1 MNTNQLNIN
10 LSLETQI
17 KNDIRQWAEYVG
29 LPQKQLGGLSLCPFA
44 RAHLNSYDVTIVQ
57 NLNEIHVPTNDFEL
71 VIFVILAPVDVN
83 ALHDFC
89 NQLGKEN
96 QNYVFLPDHKDKHT
110 FINGVQTNNG
120 KHNLVLC
127 QPFEKLNLAREKLK
141 KTLYYSYW
149 DKDYLNEILGTD
161 NEHLD

>member
-1 MNTNQLNIN
+1 LNTNQLNIN

-17 KNDIRQWAEYVG
+17 KNDIKQWAEYVG
-29 LPQKQLGGLSLCPFA
+29 LPQKQLGGLAVCPFA
-44 RAHLNSYDVTIVQ
+44 RAHLNSYDVTFVE
-57 NLNEIHVPTNDFEL
+57 NLDQIRAPAHDFEL
-71 VIFVILAPVDVN
+71 IIFVVMAAVD
-83 ALHDFC
+83 AGSLHDFC
-89 NQLGKEN
+89 IRLGQHDSK
-96 QNYVFLPDHKDKHT
+96 YIFLPDHKDKKT

-127 QPFEKLNLAREKLK
+127 QPLEKLNLARLKLK